1 MKDASITIPGWIL
14 FWWLLIGQCIPAI
27 HYDWGVQ
34 MGTQDPPEIVTE
46 VGVAF
51 WKGFAMADLIF
62 YVPLL
67 GIALWTEKNIYLAAA
82 FGVTIYWPMVCLVTT
97 LKAHDAPGWSLNVD
111 VFLILL
117 PLIILWGIWGL
128 YRLDSSSSSSCRQ
141 QQVPHMECDEPERH
155 HDGCCSSAEET
166 QSLLQPAAT
175 TAVMVHG
182 QDS

>member
-82 FGVTIYWPMVCLVTT
+82 FGVTIYWPMVCLVTA
-97 LKAHDAPGWSLNVD
+97 LKARGAPGWSLNVD
-111 VFLILL
+111 MFLILL

-128 YRLDSSSSSSCRQ
+128 YRLDSSSSSCRQ

-175 TAVMVHG
+175 TVVMVHG